1 MKIVV
6 LGATGQTG
14 QHLVNQAL
22 QQGHSV
28 TAVVRNPGKM
38 TVSHDN
44 LKVTFLAFHIGYDL
58 SLRLSGYR
66 NYGVSVYV
74 MIRIVWIVLLSRT
87 SVLESVGQFKFCV
100 MSNMST

>member
-44 LKVTFLAFHIGYDL
+44 LKVTFFFGFSEGY
-58 SLRLSGYR
+58 
-66 NYGVSVYV
+66 
-74 MIRIVWIVLLSRT
+74 IRAT
-87 SVLESVGQFKFCV
+87 SATVG
-100 MSNMST
+100 T

>member
-1 MKIVV
+1 MKIVI

-44 LKVTFLAFHIGYDL
+44 LKVGLPFGFSQSGHKLQWLTVKCAPDQWLYQINSNTVQSLLQIYFHFQV
-58 SLRLSGYR
+58 SL
-66 NYGVSVYV
+66 
-74 MIRIVWIVLLSRT
+74 
-87 SVLESVGQFKFCV
+87 
-100 MSNMST
+100 

>member
-1 MKIVV
+1 MKIVI

-44 LKVTFLAFHIGYDL
+44 LKVAYLLDFHVGYIWNCL
-58 SLRLSGYR
+58 GTSY
-66 NYGVSVYV
+66 
-74 MIRIVWIVLLSRT
+74 IVAYCQMRSR
-87 SVLESVGQFKFCV
+87 
-100 MSNMST
+100 